1 MNTSANPNCMS
12 QFTRVIR
19 ILVWSGLGICIAA
32 ATAYDVTHWM
42 FG

>member
-1 MNTSANPNCMS
+1 MNTTVDPKCMN

-19 ILVWSGLGICIAA
+19 ILVWSGLGICIVA
-32 ATAYDVTHWM
+32 ATAYDVRHWM